1 MQSSQEIN
9 WLAILA
15 PSLIIGLSAIIVQ
28 ILLAYWLSKITES
41 YKKDLSKEIE
51 DYKKDISKELENHK
65 IQLQS
70 DFQMGFYTFQT
81 KYSLWH
87 KRQEEVSVE
96 TFEKLAELEIML
108 QNLAYWDVMLKS
120 PDSDGSSEVMFDLY
134 YDKCHSHLQ
143 ELTEFYDKKRIY
155 LDKKIKTHYLNILTW
170 GRQILKSD
178 IQSEIMNPKIKG
190 IIESEVKPSMRQ
202 IESRFRLLFSAETSN
217 YQIEK
222 KQ

>member
-134 YDKCHSHLQ
+134 Y
-143 ELTEFYDKKRIY
+143 
-155 LDKKIKTHYLNILTW
+155 
-170 GRQILKSD
+170 
-178 IQSEIMNPKIKG
+178 
-190 IIESEVKPSMRQ
+190 
-202 IESRFRLLFSAETSN
+202 
-217 YQIEK
+217 
-222 KQ
+222 